1 MALVIAVLAGGVT
14 ILTAFTSFLHFAYR
28 SPSAHVAIET
38 AVTVIA
44 LVTAY
49 FAWGRFRHSR
59 LPADLA
65 LSFSLAT
72 VSITRLA
79 FTGIPALF
87 DFHDADR
94 FSTWSSLGG
103 SVVGT
108 AALTVAAFAPDRPL
122 ARPLQSAARAAM
134 AGMLALTA
142 IGVAFA
148 VSASRLPVG
157 IDPAL
162 SPSTASPAP
171 GNPAILAV
179 QFVLAVLLLWAAI
192 GFNRRAVRGQEFYS
206 WLSAGA
212 TVGGFARVNYILF
225 PSLYSNWVYMG
236 DFLRLTF
243 YLLLLVA
250 VLREIGAYQARIA
263 ESAAQEERRRLAR
276 DYHDG
281 VAQELAFIVAHLQG
295 MTRKYDFLEPLRA
308 ASERALQE
316 CRWAI
321 NALTIPGGQELSA
334 ALVETAEEIATR
346 EGTRLELEIDPNVDV
361 PRETREALLRIVS
374 EAMTNAA
381 RHGGART
388 VQVELMNGDGTILR
402 VRDDGDGF
410 EVRDAEGGGG
420 FGLVSMRERIHAV
433 GGEISVISKPGAG
446 TLIEVRVP

>member
-14 ILTAFTSFLHFAYR
+14 ILTGFTPFLQFAYR

-38 AVTVIA
+38 AATVIA

-72 VSITRLA
+72 VSLTRLA
-79 FTGIPALF
+79 FTGIPQLF

-94 FSTWSSLGG
+94 FSTWSSLAG

-108 AALTVAAFAPDRPL
+108 AALALAAFVPDRPL
-122 ARPLQSAARAAM
+122 ARPLHTATRAAA
-134 AGMLALTA
+134 AGVLGLTV

-179 QFVLAVLLLWAAI
+179 QFVLAVLLLCAAI
-192 GFNRRAVRGQEFYS
+192 GFNRRAVRGEEFYT

-225 PSLYSNWVYMG
+225 PSLYSDWVYTG
-236 DFLRLTF
+236 DVLRLTF

-250 VLREIGAYQARIA
+250 VLREIGAYQTRIA
-263 ESAAQEERRRLAR
+263 ESAALEERRRLAR

-281 VAQELAFIVAHLQG
+281 IAQELAFIVARLQG
-295 MTRKYDFLEPLRA
+295 MTRQYGFLEPLRA

-321 NALTIPGGQELSA
+321 SALTVAGGQALST
-334 ALVETAEEIATR
+334 ALVETAEEIAAR

-381 RHGGART
+381 RHGRART
-388 VQVELMNGDGTILR
+388 VHVELMNGDGTILR

-410 EVRDAEGGGG
+410 EVRSAEGGGG
-420 FGLVSMRERIHAV
+420 FGLMSMRERVQAV
-433 GGEISVISKPGAG
+433 GGEIRVTSQAGAG